1 MATQSLQ
8 QLSDL
13 KPVIYKGQP
22 VLTLSLIDSIHQRT
36 SGTASRN
43 FIKNKSRLIEGEDFY
58 LVDFTKNSEFRCF
71 EIEVPVRG
79 LTVLTETGYLMLV
92 KSFTDDLAWQVQRHL
107 VKHYFRAKSEP
118 KYQAPL
124 QIGAPILADELV
136 KELNNSAR
144 RLSSRHYTHYRNRL
158 ITEALKGPID
168 NLEQIPPIVEKVWQ
182 ENLSGDTIDGV
193 KVSRLK
199 ESFELVQEWFIAQ
212 HPVMTDDQRVGRL
225 GAWRVRMNEFCD
237 RVGKEMAG

>member
-36 SGTASRN
+36 AGTASRT
-43 FIKNKSRLIEGEDFY
+43 FIKHKSRLIEGEDFY
-58 LVDFTKNSEFRCF
+58 LVDFTKNNEFRCF

-107 VKHYFRAKSEP
+107 VKHYFRAISQTQP
-118 KYQAPL
+118 QPSA
-124 QIGAPILADELV
+124 QIGAPIL
-136 KELNNSAR
+136 
-144 RLSSRHYTHYRNRL
+144 
-158 ITEALKGPID
+158 
-168 NLEQIPPIVEKVWQ
+168 
-182 ENLSGDTIDGV
+182 
-193 KVSRLK
+193 
-199 ESFELVQEWFIAQ
+199 
-212 HPVMTDDQRVGRL
+212 TDDV
-225 GAWRVRMNEFCD
+225 M
-237 RVGKEMAG
+237 M